1 MPEAL
6 SGSGLV
12 ISQFADD
19 SSTWK
24 SGSNLVKLA
33 QDAQA
38 GMDLLWGWAQ
48 KWGFKIS
55 ETKTVGIIFGNLN
68 QCNMNV
74 SLGGKP
80 IKFVQYVRF
89 LGLTLDRKFK
99 FWQHIND
106 LVTICK

>member
-1 MPEAL
+1 MSDTEPVERGTPQGSILSPLLFSIIINGLPESL

-33 QDAQA
+33 KDAQA
-38 GMDLLWGWAQ
+38 GLDSLWGWAQ

-55 ETKTVGIIFGNLN
+55 ET
-68 QCNMNV
+68 
-74 SLGGKP
+74 
-80 IKFVQYVRF
+80 
-89 LGLTLDRKFK
+89 
-99 FWQHIND
+99 
-106 LVTICK
+106 